1 MSGDEHRPII
11 IVRRKK
17 VVHGHHGGA
26 WKIAFADFMTAL
38 MALFLVLWLLSSSS
52 PAHKQA
58 VAEYFSTP
66 LIAAIGAGDRNASS
80 TSVIPGGGPDHSFSE
95 GERDRID
102 PREQQ
107 LLAEERERM
116 EELREKIESVINANV
131 QLREIRDQIQI
142 DVTPEGLRIQLVD
155 TEQRPMFELGS
166 VRLAPYMKTLLRT
179 IAPMLNQLPNRIQ
192 ISGHT
197 DSVPYVGGEAGY
209 SNWELS
215 ADRAGASRRE
225 LVAGGLATE
234 KLLRVSAMADRVPF
248 PGAAPNAASNRRI
261 MIVVLNRT
269 TTQAV
274 LNPAD
279 TSLKPSDIPP
289 SSTPS
294 ATSASPSAAPVP
306 VNSTTLPPATGPVSI
321 PAATSATPTTTA
333 AKPVAAPTNSTP
345 AVALPSPTGAISVP
359 ATPAPAASSK
369 TVSVPAVSAPAVI
382 NVSPS
387 TTTLPS
393 PTGGVSVPATPA
405 PTASSKS
412 ISVPAVPAPAAG
424 GVTTPANTRP

>member
-11 IVRRKK
+11 IIRRKK

-52 PAHKQA
+52 PQHKQA

-80 TSVIPGGGPDHSFSE
+80 ASVIPGGGPDPTFSE

-116 EELREKIESVINANV
+116 EELKERIEDVINSNA
-131 QLREIRDQIQI
+131 QLKEIRDQIRI
-142 DVTPEGLRIQLVD
+142 DATPEGLRIQLVD

-197 DSVPYVGGEAGY
+197 DGVPYVGGESGY

-225 LVAGGLATE
+225 LITGGLAPD
-234 KLLRVSAMADRVPF
+234 KLLRVSGMADRVPF
-248 PGAAPNAASNRRI
+248 PGAAPNAATNRRI
-261 MIVVLNRT
+261 MVVVLNSST
-269 TTQAV
+269 TKAV
-274 LNPAD
+274 L
-279 TSLKPSDIPP
+279 
-289 SSTPS
+289 
-294 ATSASPSAAPVP
+294 SPGE
-306 VNSTTLPPATGPVSI
+306 T
-321 PAATSATPTTTA
+321 
-333 AKPVAAPTNSTP
+333 AKPVP
-345 AVALPSPTGAISVP
+345 
-359 ATPAPAASSK
+359 TPAPAA
-369 TVSVPAVSAPAVI
+369 VPPAPPETAPAT
-382 NVSPS
+382 PS
-387 TTTLPS
+387 TLPS
-393 PTGGVSVPATPA
+393 PTGSLSIPAVAAPPVIVSPLLSPKTPPTAPAAPTATPA
-405 PTASSKS
+405 P
-412 ISVPAVPAPAAG
+412 IQI
-424 GVTTPANTRP
+424 TTPAVNAPAKGP